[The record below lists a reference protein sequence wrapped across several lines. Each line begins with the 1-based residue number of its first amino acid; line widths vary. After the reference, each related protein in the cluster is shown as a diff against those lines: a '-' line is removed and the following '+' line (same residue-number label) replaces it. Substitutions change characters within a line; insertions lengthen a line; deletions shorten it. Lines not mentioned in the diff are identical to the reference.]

1 MANFSSDVE
10 MQKIVRLAEDFYKSI
25 LFDEEPLFVSDE
37 ATLFD
42 VWSGDMEEILERCS
56 AHYGTPLTLE
66 DAKLPL
72 WKLLPL
78 LDDRR
83 KAAKET

>member
-1 MANFSSDVE
+1 MAYFSSNLE
-10 MQKIVRLAEDFYKSI
+10 MQKIALLAEDFYKSI

-56 AHYGTPLTLE
+56 AYYGTPVTLE

-72 WKLLPL
+72 WKLLPW
-78 LDDRR
+78 LDDRH
-83 KAAKET
+83 KAAKAT

>member
-10 MQKIVRLAEDFYKSI
+10 MQKIALLAEDFYKRI

-42 VWSGDMEEILERCS
+42 VWSGDMEEILKRCS
-56 AHYGTPLTLE
+56 AHYRTSVTLE
-66 DAKLPL
+66 HAKLPL

-83 KAAKET
+83 KASKAT